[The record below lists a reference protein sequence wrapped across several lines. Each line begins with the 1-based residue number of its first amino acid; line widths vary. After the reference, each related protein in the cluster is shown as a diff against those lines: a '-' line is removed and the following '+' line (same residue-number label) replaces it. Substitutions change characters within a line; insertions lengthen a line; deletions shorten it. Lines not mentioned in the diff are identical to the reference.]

1 MNAAARA
8 LTQGTITS
16 TIGLRALVFSRTMLC
31 STSLITTILLSALGL
46 IFIKDQGRSLISDVA
61 RLQHMQEILQVR
73 QGQLLL
79 EEKTLSAQGRLESIA
94 QNQLQMIVPQTHKI
108 IVGMGK

>member
-1 MNAAARA
+1 MNAAAKA
-8 LTQGTITS
+8 LTHGTITS
-16 TIGLRALVFSRTMLC
+16 TIGIKALVFSRTMLC
-31 STSLITTILLSALGL
+31 STALTTAILLSALGL
-46 IFIKDQGRSLISDVA
+46 IFIKHQGRSLISDVA
-61 RLQHMQEILQVR
+61 RLQHAQEILQIR

-108 IVGMGK
+108 IVSSRK